1 MKLAENQQN
10 IICTFLDEIVPAVTP
25 SEDDANLQLPQF
37 ILKKEN
43 KEADYNQ
50 MILEGVDIK
59 ELKKD
64 EHHVNLE

>member
-1 MKLAENQQN
+1 M
-10 IICTFLDEIVPAVTP
+10 PAVTP
-25 SEDDANLQLPQF
+25 SEDDSNLQLPQF

>member
-1 MKLAENQQN
+1 M
-10 IICTFLDEIVPAVTP
+10 PAVTP